1 MGLLNC
7 NPIFNYYVS
16 TKHHF
21 RTVHYIHTFIQ
32 TEFISAAE
40 AIFGKKNSTGS
51 ICDYHIH
58 GLVGTQ
64 HQRMSVG
71 INPKCHLVGA
81 VRAEPSSYKA
91 RRSFG
96 WQLQSPHW
104 VSYGTLRSEIYY

>member
-40 AIFGKKNSTGS
+40 AIFGKRILPAASVITTSTAS
-51 ICDYHIH
+51 SELSTNAC
-58 GLVGTQ
+58 
-64 HQRMSVG
+64 
-71 INPKCHLVGA
+71 
-81 VRAEPSSYKA
+81 PS
-91 RRSFG
+91 
-96 WQLQSPHW
+96 
-104 VSYGTLRSEIYY
+104 E

>member
-58 GLVGTQ
+58 CL
-64 HQRMSVG
+64 
-71 INPKCHLVGA
+71 A
-81 VRAEPSSYKA
+81 
-91 RRSFG
+91 
-96 WQLQSPHW
+96 
-104 VSYGTLRSEIYY
+104 